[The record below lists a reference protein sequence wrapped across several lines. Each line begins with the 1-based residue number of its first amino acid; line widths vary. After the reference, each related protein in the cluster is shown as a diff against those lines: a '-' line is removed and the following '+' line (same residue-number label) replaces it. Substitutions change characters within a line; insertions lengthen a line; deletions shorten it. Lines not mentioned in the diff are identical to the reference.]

1 MLKNLWYR
9 IRSWFAESTSTN
21 HVLYQELITSEYK
34 SILYALH
41 RAGTLQQLMELRKRI
56 RELQQLLIEG
66 RLEYWGRP
74 HIIDLTK
81 LWNAKFRY
89 WKDKARSH

>member
-9 IRSWFAESTSTN
+9 IRNLFSERPGTDQ
-21 HVLYQELITSEYK
+21 VLYQQLTVTEYK

-41 RAGTLQQLMELRKRI
+41 RANTLQQLIELRTRI
-56 RELQQLLIEG
+56 RELQQLLIES

-74 HIIDLTK
+74 HIIDLNK

-89 WKDKARSH
+89 WKTRARSQ

>member
-9 IRSWFAESTSTN
+9 IRRWFLESASSN
-21 HVLYQELITSEYK
+21 NILYQELVVNEYK

-41 RAGTLQQLMELRKRI
+41 RANTLQQLMELRTRI
-56 RELQQLLIEG
+56 RELQQLLIES

-74 HIIDLTK
+74 HIIDLNK
-81 LWNAKFRY
+81 LWNAKFKY
-89 WKDKARSH
+89 WKTKARS